1 MNVKIEGQQLSG
13 GIESKANNRLWLVG
27 ILMLMFVTAVVSA
40 IWPSDA
46 GAPAANSNRDF
57 LALNP
62 EVRLFQRY
70 AAAREA
76 DAAYIFNTRNPEVR
90 QIQRFM
96 LLTTIH
102 SAPGLPPV
110 MNPELRLVERYREIA
125 NRHDREFLATNPE
138 VGAADR
144 YREMKARE

>member
-1 MNVKIEGQQLSG
+1 MNVKIEGQKLSEG
-13 GIESKANNRLWLVG
+13 RESKANNRLWLVG

-40 IWPSDA
+40 IWPSHT

-62 EVRLFQRY
+62 EVGLFQRY
-70 AAAREA
+70 AEAREA
-76 DAAYIFNTRNPEVR
+76 DAAFIFNTRNPEVR
-90 QIQRFM
+90 QFQRFM
-96 LLTTIH
+96 LPATIH

-110 MNPELRLVERYREIA
+110 VNPELRLVERYWEIT
-125 NRHDREFLATNPE
+125 NHHDRKFLAINPE